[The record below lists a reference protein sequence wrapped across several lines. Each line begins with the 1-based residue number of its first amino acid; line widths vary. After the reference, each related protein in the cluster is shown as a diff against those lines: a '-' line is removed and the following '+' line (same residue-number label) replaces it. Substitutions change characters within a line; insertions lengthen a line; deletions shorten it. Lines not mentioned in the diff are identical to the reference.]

1 MEQNNIIS
9 LYTNKNRDQSAIDNL
24 GSFIGFNQNIYLD
37 PAITGYGFIFVTK
50 PPLFIYPMKPLANDS
65 KK

>member
-37 PAITGYGFIFVTK
+37 PAITGYGFIFATK